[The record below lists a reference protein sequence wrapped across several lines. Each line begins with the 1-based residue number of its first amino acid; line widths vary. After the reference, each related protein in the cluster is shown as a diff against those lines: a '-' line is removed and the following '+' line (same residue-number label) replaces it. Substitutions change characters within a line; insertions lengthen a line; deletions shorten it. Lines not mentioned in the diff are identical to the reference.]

1 MALAALGG
9 NAAELLLTTS
19 QEVRHAFE
27 VHFAKNIHNISKIS
41 GVKKGDVRIDF
52 EDGCSRIQNKNGG
65 GCTRGW
71 SANRAPV
78 DSYTALLPEESRRDF
93 TTLLH
98 NVCLKKGFQ
107 RPEVIQPKDFIA
119 QLILGNDP
127 ENAPTHFTHTKV
139 VDGSISEL
147 SILPAS
153 EFIEWLSAQA
163 FQTFRPARTCVHLSP
178 QIYLQRKG
186 GDGPSERRPD
196 QIQLKIKEL
205 PPMKCIFKNTIQQQA

>member
-1 MALAALGG
+1 MALTALSG
-9 NAAELLLTTS
+9 NIAERLLTTS

-27 VHFAKNIHNISKIS
+27 AHFAKNIRNISKIG

-78 DSYTALLPEESRRDF
+78 DRYAAILPEESRRHF
-93 TTLLH
+93 TTLLD
-98 NVCLKKGFQ
+98 NVCLLKGFQ

-127 ENAPTHFTHTKV
+127 ENAPTHFTHTKL
-139 VDGSISEL
+139 VDGNISEL

-163 FQTFRPARTCVHLSP
+163 YQTFRPARTCVHLSP

-186 GDGPSERRPD
+186 GDGPSESRPNE
-196 QIQLKIKEL
+196 IQLKIKEL
-205 PPMKCIFKNTIQQQA
+205 PPMKCIFKSTIPQPA